1 MKIKD
6 LAFVLVRILALYA
19 IVQGVGQLANLF
31 QLLYFQNIAGIFT
44 SLSAGLFILTFVAC
58 ALVYFLAG
66 WLLWSQS
73 GKLVRYMTR
82 GMDAADSP
90 QEDNSNS
97 VALKEWYTLGLTLV
111 GIVLAAWNIPSL
123 IGHIVQ
129 LIQYAA
135 DEVPSAFASARR
147 QTWIQIVA
155 DVLKLAIALVLIFR
169 ADGIAGLV
177 RRIRELGAKGEQ
189 QTEWRE

>member
-6 LAFVLVRILALYA
+6 LAFVLVRILALYV
-19 IVQGVGQLANLF
+19 IVQGIGQLANLF
-31 QLLYFQNIAGIFT
+31 QLLYLYNTAGVFT
-44 SLSAGLFILTFVAC
+44 SLSTGLFVSTFVAS

-73 GKLVRYMTR
+73 GKLVRYMAR
-82 GMDAADSP
+82 GMDSADSP

-97 VALKEWYTLGLTLV
+97 VARKEWYSLGLTLV
-111 GIVLAAWNIPSL
+111 GIVLVAWNIPSL

-155 DVLKLAIALVLIFR
+155 DVLKLAIAFVLIFR
-169 ADGIAGLV
+169 ADGIAGLI
-177 RRIRELGAKGEQ
+177 RKIRELGVKIKEDRK
-189 QTEWRE
+189 TEW